1 MKIGKLIAALGIT
14 AMTAAL
20 IYGFTI
26 GDFGADG
33 ALILT
38 NPWGIVSL
46 VDLYTGFVLF
56 SMWIYFRESNLFV
69 AFVWIVAMM
78 VLGFFTGAIY
88 VLYAFLTSKNDWLTF
103 FLGARK
109 NKLI

>member
-1 MKIGKLIAALGIT
+1 MKIGKLIAILGIL

-20 IYGFTI
+20 VYGFTI

-33 ALILT
+33 ALILA

-56 SMWIYFRESNLFV
+56 SMWIYFRESNL
-69 AFVWIVAMM
+69 IVAII
-78 VLGFFTGAIY
+78 VDHCHDDLRI
-88 VLYAFLTSKNDWLTF
+88 LYRCSICVICIFDK
-103 FLGARK
+103 
-109 NKLI
+109 